1 MLNYNH
7 KLMVY
12 KVNNIHQS
20 EEDFLHDYD
29 LSVFERP
36 STSVDTAI
44 FTVLDNHLHV
54 LTVKRAEYPFKDLW
68 SLVGGFI
75 DLQKDTD
82 LESTA
87 KRKLEEKTGVKTP
100 YLEQFGTIGNKKRD
114 PRGWSVTTVYFALI
128 PCHEVQLRSGKGVT
142 DIKWSKVV
150 AGRVKDKLAFDHAEI
165 LAKCTE
171 RLRGKVLYTSLPVHL
186 MPTDFTLGELQK
198 VYEII
203 LDKKVDHKSFRRRI
217 LSADILE
224 ETDKMRH
231 DGRRPAHLYRL
242 KKRHRTHF
250 FVRNIEGARSI
261 LN

>member
-1 MLNYNH
+1 M
-7 KLMVY
+7 KD
-12 KVNNIHQS
+12 IHQS
-20 EEDFLHDYD
+20 EEDFLRDYD
-29 LSVFERP
+29 PTVFERP

-44 FTVLDNHLHV
+44 FTVLDGHLHV
-54 LTVKRAEYPFKDLW
+54 LTAKRAEHPFKDRW

-75 DLQKDTD
+75 DLQKDND

-128 PCHEVQLRSGKGVT
+128 TCHEVQLRPGNGAI
-142 DIKWSKVV
+142 DIKWSKVTD
-150 AGRVKDKLAFDHAEI
+150 GKVKDKLAFDHADI

-171 RLRGKVLYTSLPVHL
+171 RLRSKVLYTSLPVYL
-186 MPTDFTLGELQK
+186 MPRDFTLGELQK

-203 LDKKVDHKSFRRRI
+203 LEKKVDHKSFRRRI

-224 ETDKMRH
+224 ETAEMRH
-231 DGRRPAHLYRL
+231 DGKRPAHLFRL
-242 KKRHRTHF
+242 KKGHHPHI
-250 FVRNIEGARSI
+250 FVRNIEGAS
-261 LN
+261 